1 MADSLPPIKQWQD
14 VDADRF
20 HNEIV
25 PLDRP
30 AHIKGLVRDWP
41 SVQAG
46 KTSPRAIVD
55 YLEGFDSGNR
65 VHAAVGSSDIKGRFF
80 YDDDLL
86 GVNFKRAEVPV
97 TMALEQTLEM
107 MERDKPYAIAIQAI
121 PVNKTLPGF
130 SEMNALPLLD
140 VSVEPTMWFGNRAM
154 IAPHYDIDDNIACVV
169 AGTRK
174 FTVFP
179 PDQIEN
185 LYVGPTLGAPGGVP
199 ISMVDI
205 RSPDLKRF
213 PRFARALDAAQQA
226 VLEPGDAIYIPA
238 VWWHGVES
246 MEQFNLLV
254 NYWWGGKTDSLI
266 SPNDTLLHGMLSI
279 ARLSPAKRAAWKSFF
294 DYYVFRL
301 DCDPTAHLPEGLED
315 IVTSLNPEQKQAVL
329 NFLREHLK

>member
-185 LYVGPTLGAPGGVP
+185 LCP
-199 ISMVDI
+199 S
-205 RSPDLKRF
+205 
-213 PRFARALDAAQQA
+213 
-226 VLEPGDAIYIPA
+226 
-238 VWWHGVES
+238 
-246 MEQFNLLV
+246 
-254 NYWWGGKTDSLI
+254 
-266 SPNDTLLHGMLSI
+266 
-279 ARLSPAKRAAWKSFF
+279 AW
-294 DYYVFRL
+294 
-301 DCDPTAHLPEGLED
+301 
-315 IVTSLNPEQKQAVL
+315 
-329 NFLREHLK
+329 